1 MGEEKEHTAEQGE
14 REARMAAQ
22 HGGDAPVLCRAV
34 RRFIGALRQ
43 AEAGHGEE
51 PAGGQRGKDRQEQC
65 RRMTLEHKAE
75 EQHRGGVGD

>member
-22 HGGDAPVLCRAV
+22 HGGDAPVLRRAV

-51 PAGGQRGKDRQEQC
+51 PAGGQRGKDR
-65 RRMTLEHKAE
+65 RSS
-75 EQHRGGVGD
+75 VGAWRSSTKPRSSTAAA